1 MTPPKQPTVGYTTF
15 EQEAIPEISRN
26 PTEKNVI
33 GPLKPVI
40 YDDAFPKEADLFKLP
55 KDNDFDGKEAELF
68 ALPKDDDKEDQ
79 AITGRKKWTK
89 EPESE
94 IPKSSNSD

>member
-1 MTPPKQPTVGYTTF
+1 MTPPKQPTVGSATF
-15 EQEAIPEISRN
+15 EQEALPEISRQL
-26 PTEKNVI
+26 TDKDVI
-33 GPLKPVI
+33 GPLKPI
-40 YDDAFPKEADLFKLP
+40 IDDDAFPKEA
-55 KDNDFDGKEAELF
+55 ELF
-68 ALPKDDDKEDQ
+68 ELPKDDDKEDQ